1 MTSGYAVLVMSK
13 GIIVYCSHQ
22 STAVENAEALQQAIA
37 SHPQTDIMRY
47 YSDDKN
53 ELPAVVGRG

>member
-1 MTSGYAVLVMSK
+1 MTSGYAVLVMSQ

-22 STAVENAEALQQAIA
+22 STTVENAEAIQRAIA
-37 SHPQTDIMRY
+37 SHPQTDVMRY

-53 ELPAVVGRG
+53 ELPVVVGRG